1 MILQS
6 HSWVCIWGKKNSNW
20 KRYTQ
25 PNVHSSTIYN
35 NQDMEATYMSINR
48 GMDKEDV
55 VRIYNA
61 ILLSHKKEE
70 NNTICSN
77 MDTTRDYHTK

>member
-1 MILQS
+1 M
-6 HSWVCIWGKKNSNW
+6 
-20 KRYTQ
+20 Q

>member
-6 HSWVCIWGKKNSNW
+6 HSWVCIRGKKNSNW